1 MVCNHQ
7 LPVLAFLAFLPSSG
21 KIWVTEIW
29 ETFFGKIWVTE
40 TQDLEGMLCWVG
52 LDAMWCVGLGGM
64 RCDALGWDAMWC
76 DAGGG
81 LYEVGYKLLVLLAAC
96 CRPTA
101 IRRHR
106 LFTTTGDTLPLV
118 QGEEGGG
125 ASDATSPSTTHPP
138 IIPPPHPTLTQPNHP
153 TPHISQQPH
162 PHYSSLQETRWSS
175 SSLSWLN
182 FTKTLLLLLLMMIL
196 WIRKLCTK

>member
-1 MVCNHQ
+1 MGKNALLGWLQCDAMQCRRGVVRSRLQ
-7 LPVLAFLAFLPSSG
+7 ATSFTGGLLLLPLACLLSADIAFLRRQGTHCP
-21 KIWVTEIW
+21 
-29 ETFFGKIWVTE
+29 
-40 TQDLEGMLCWVG
+40 
-52 LDAMWCVGLGGM
+52 WC
-64 RCDALGWDAMWC
+64 R
-76 DAGGG
+76 
-81 LYEVGYKLLVLLAAC
+81 ERK
-96 CRPTA
+96 
-101 IRRHR
+101 
-106 LFTTTGDTLPLV
+106 
-118 QGEEGGG
+118 GG